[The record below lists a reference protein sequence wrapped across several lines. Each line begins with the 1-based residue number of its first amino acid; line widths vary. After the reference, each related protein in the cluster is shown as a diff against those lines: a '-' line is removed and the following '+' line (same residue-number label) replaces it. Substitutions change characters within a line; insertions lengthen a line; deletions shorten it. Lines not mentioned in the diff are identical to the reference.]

1 LTGSDREI
9 AWQGRYLSVVL
20 QGRWEYAERVGHV
33 PAVVIVALDDDALI
47 LVEQYRV
54 PAGRRCLELPAGL
67 VGDDG
72 EEDQE
77 TAARRELEEETGYR
91 AGRIEL
97 LGDFYSSPGL
107 TSERFTVVRATELT
121 RIGPGGGTGG
131 EDITVHRV
139 PLAEVPNLVA
149 RSRRAGLGIDAK
161 LLLALS
167 AL

>member
-1 LTGSDREI
+1 LTGSDLEI
-9 AWQGRYLSVVL
+9 AWQGRYLSVVR
-20 QGRWEYAERVGHV
+20 QGRWEYAERVGDV
-33 PAVVIVALDDDALI
+33 PAVVIVALDCDALI

-131 EDITVHRV
+131 EDVTVHRV
-139 PLAEVPNLVA
+139 PLGEVPAFVA